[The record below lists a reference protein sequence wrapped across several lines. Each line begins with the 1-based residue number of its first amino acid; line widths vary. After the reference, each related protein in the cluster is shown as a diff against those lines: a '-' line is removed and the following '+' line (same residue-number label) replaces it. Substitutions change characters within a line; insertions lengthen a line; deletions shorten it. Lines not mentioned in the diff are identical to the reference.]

1 MVSDISKFTQCFQC
15 WKQYSLSVSL
25 HSPGAFRALLL
36 LVHMKNSV
44 LSRILCKSVKTLTE
58 GVVIKSVDPVC
69 SQIMK
74 A

>member
-15 WKQYSLSVSL
+15 WKQYRLSVSV
-25 HSPGAFRALLL
+25 HSPGEFRALLL
-36 LVHMKNSV
+36 LVHVKNSV
-44 LSRILCKSVKTLTE
+44 LSHILSKSVKTLSE
-58 GVVIKSVDPVC
+58 GIVIKSVDPVC